1 MTLVDKRDYY
11 EVLGVDR
18 SADDKELKKA
28 FRSLAR
34 RYHPDKNDDPDADER
49 FKEIQEAYAVLSD
62 SQKRSTYD
70 RFGHNP
76 PGGSPFGAG
85 GFSGFRMN
93 FDDIFSG
100 DLGDLFGSFFGGS
113 RQRQRVARGHD
124 VLLRHHVSLQAIFDG
139 SEEEVEI
146 ELARS
151 CETCQGSGAED
162 PTSISTCNTCAGRGQ
177 VTVRE
182 QMGPF
187 INQTTR
193 PCADCSGSGQE
204 RGDLCTDCDGS
215 GQVHKEQRIRFNVPT
230 GALDGT
236 RLRMKG
242 KGEPAPFG
250 RGQSGDLFIEI
261 RVEDHPWFERD
272 GPDLLMSL
280 PVGYP
285 DLVLGTQVSIPHID
299 GKDLSIKIP
308 AGSSSGNTLEI
319 AARGLPS
326 SRGRGRGNVIVL
338 LKLYVPPKLSGA
350 NKKELAKLQESL
362 GLNDEGTLQAIK
374 DEANQRRRN
383 L

>member
-1 MTLVDKRDYY
+1 MADKRDYY

-18 SADDKELKKA
+18 SADEKELKKS

-34 RYHPDKNDDPDADER
+34 KYHPDKNDAPDADER

-62 SQKRSTYD
+62 PQKRSTYD

-76 PGGSPFGAG
+76 PGGSPFGSG

-113 RQRQRVARGHD
+113 RTRQRSSRGHD
-124 VLLRHHVSLQAIFDG
+124 ILLRHFVSLQAIYDG
-139 SEEEVEI
+139 AEEEVEL

-151 CETCQGSGAED
+151 CETCQGTGAAD
-162 PTSISTCNTCAGRGQ
+162 ISSISTCRTCSGRGQ
-177 VTVRE
+177 ITVRE

-187 INQTTR
+187 INQSTR
-193 PCADCSGSGQE
+193 PCADCSGSGSE
-204 RGDLCTDCDGS
+204 RGEPCPDCTGS
-215 GQVHKEQRIRFNVPT
+215 GQVNKEQKLRFNVPI
-230 GALDGT
+230 GALSGT

-242 KGEPAPFG
+242 RGEPAPFG
-250 RGQSGDLFIEI
+250 RGEPGDLFIEI
-261 RVEDHPWFERD
+261 HVEDHPWFERD
-272 GPDLLMSL
+272 GADLLMSL

-285 DLVLGTQVSIPHID
+285 DLVLGTQVSIPHLD
-299 GKDLSIKIP
+299 GKDLLIKIP

-326 SRGRGRGNVIVL
+326 SRSRGRGNVIVL
-338 LKLYVPPKLSGA
+338 LKLHVPTKLSGA
-350 NKKELAKLQESL
+350 SKKELGKLRDKL
-362 GLNDEGTLQAIK
+362 GLDTEGTLQAIK
-374 DEANQRRRN
+374 DDANQRRRN
-383 L
+383 Q